1 MLPVTGTWTNWG
13 GTVSY
18 TPAAVITPRT
28 VDELADEV
36 RRAAERGGTVKP
48 VGAGHSFTPIAV
60 APGVQV
66 NLSGLR
72 GVRGVDLDRKRVTL
86 AAGTH
91 LHEIP
96 AILEPLGLAMEN
108 LGDIDRQTIA
118 GAVSTGTHG
127 TGGRF
132 GGISTQIC
140 GVQLVDGTGTIR
152 DIGPD
157 DPDLKAAALGL
168 GALGVLTDVTLQ
180 CVDAFAVRAV
190 EGPADADEVFDG
202 FADRVA
208 EFDHYEFYWF
218 PHTSRTL
225 TKSNTRLPADTPADG
240 PSPLRRYI
248 DDELLA
254 NRTLGALSAVGSRI
268 PRIVPAINQVVGR
281 AVSARTYTDRSDK
294 IFVSDRDVRFREME
308 YAIGAADVPDVLGQ
322 IRSLI
327 DRKHRISFPIEVR
340 AAAADDLMLS
350 TATGRATGYIAVHRF
365 HRDDLTSSQEYFRDV
380 EEIMIA
386 HGGRPHWGKL
396 HTRDAAYLREVY
408 PRFDEFLAVRER
420 FDPQR
425 VFANPYLETVLGA

>member
-1 MLPVTGTWTNWG
+1 MTGTWTNWG

-72 GVRGVDLDRKRVTL
+72 GVRGVDVDRKRVTL

-168 GALGVLTDVTLQ
+168 GALGVLTEVTLQ
-180 CVDAFAVRAV
+180 CVDAFAVRAA

-268 PRIVPAINQVVGR
+268 PRIVPAVNQVVGR

-294 IFVSDRDVRFREME
+294 IFVSDRGVRFREME
-308 YAIGAADVPDVLGQ
+308 YAIGAADVPDVLRQ

-340 AAAADDLMLS
+340 TAAADDLMLS

-365 HRDDLTSSQEYFRDV
+365 HRDDLASSQEYFRDV

-396 HTRDAAYLREVY
+396 HTRDAVYFREVY

-425 VFANPYLETVLGA
+425 VFANPYLEAVLGA